1 MNYRLTE
8 ILPTKTLDASGT
20 LLVDLNLKDP
30 ISALMFEYKN
40 TRGSTTMA
48 DHLLACLSSIELIDG
63 SEVLFSLNGAEMHAL
78 DYYDKG
84 KSPYLLNTN
93 ISGNMGL
100 AGLSYNFGRKLWD
113 PELALDPKKY
123 ANPQLQIAFNR
134 VTWDASSSA
143 HTLKIMALCFDEK
156 SISPVGFLRS
166 KEVYNYTCGAQGT
179 TQDILLPVGTSYRK
193 LMVQA
198 KAAAAYPW
206 QVANILY
213 LSEDNDK
220 KVPLNEYTSA
230 WMKVINSMYPAY
242 REGLQFGGTATTMT
256 VYGTPYYDINIAG
269 ALLAATAP
277 LIIEKY
283 PLNEPFTPNP
293 GATTNGMFELSGYEP
308 HACILVPFGN
318 QDDME
323 DWYDTS
329 KIGTL
334 LLRITA
340 GSAGTNGS
348 VKVVTQELK
357 KY

>member
-1 MNYRLTE
+1 MNYRMTE
-8 ILPTKTLDASGT
+8 VQPIKTLDASGT
-20 LLVDLNLKDP
+20 LLIDLNLKDVV
-30 ISALMFEYKN
+30 SMLMFEYKN

-48 DHLLACLSSIELIDG
+48 DHLLSCLSSIALIDG
-63 SEVLFSLNGAEMHAL
+63 SDVLFSLSGAEMHAL
-78 DYYDKG
+78 DYFDKG

-100 AGLSYNFGRKLWD
+100 AALNYNFGRFLWD
-113 PELALDPKKY
+113 PLLAFDPKRY
-123 ANPQLQIAFNR
+123 SNPQLQLTFDR

-143 HTLKIMALCFDEK
+143 HTLRVIAFCFDEK
-156 SISPVGFLRS
+156 VVSPSGFLRS
-166 KEVYNYTCGAQGT
+166 KEVYGYTCGASGT
-179 TQDILLPVGTSYRK
+179 TQDILLPVGTPFRK

-220 KVPLNEYTSA
+220 RVPLNEYTSA
-230 WMKVINSMYPAY
+230 WLKFINSLYPAY

-256 VYGTPYYDINIAG
+256 VYATPYYDINIAG

-293 GATTNGMFELSGYEP
+293 GATTNGMFEVSGYEP
-308 HACILVPFGN
+308 HGCILVPFGD
-318 QDDME
+318 QDDPD

-329 KIGTL
+329 KVGTL

-340 GSAGTNGS
+340 GSAGTNGT